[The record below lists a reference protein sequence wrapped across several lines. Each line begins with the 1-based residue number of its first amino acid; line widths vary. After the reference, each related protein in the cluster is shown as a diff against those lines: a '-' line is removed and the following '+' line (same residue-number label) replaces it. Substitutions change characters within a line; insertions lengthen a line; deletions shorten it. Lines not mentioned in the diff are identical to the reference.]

1 MKRIETKLD
10 IDESIH
16 KNILACL
23 PCPADKACSFDIE
36 TTGLSPQ
43 ISSLYL
49 IGAAYVKDGSF
60 YLVQWFAD
68 DYISEKEI
76 LSSFAEF
83 SSAFCTFVHY
93 NGATFDIPYLEKK
106 YSFHKLPS
114 PFDGRESLDL
124 YRLVKKKKNL
134 FKTPDMKLQTMEKL
148 LCFQRNDRFTGKDCI
163 ELYTEFMQRKFFRDE
178 KAKLLQN
185 NLLLHNHDDLVGT
198 LLCTQL
204 LAYSAYTPNSP
215 VWRKENGI
223 LHIQDSTAL
232 SYPVCG
238 RYEKDGVFFSFHE
251 HQIALQ
257 IPLYQ
262 GTLYHFFKDYKN
274 YFYLP
279 EEDMAVHKSVSSYVD
294 KEFREPA
301 SAANCYTRKSGS
313 FLPQQR
319 NIMKPEFLKQYKDK
333 TSYFEVT
340 DDFCSS
346 DIMLRRYVDHILKY
360 MFETKK

>member
-1 MKRIETKLD
+1 MIRIETKLD
-10 IDESIH
+10 INKSTCE
-16 KNILACL
+16 NIFACL
-23 PCPADKACSFDIE
+23 PCPADKACFFDIE

-60 YLVQWFAD
+60 SLIQWFAD

-106 YSFHKLPS
+106 YISHKLPS
-114 PFDGRESLDL
+114 PFGDRESLDL

-134 FKTPDMKLQTMEKL
+134 FKTPDMKLLTMEKL
-148 LCFQRNDRFTGKDCI
+148 LGFQRNDQFTGKDCI
-163 ELYTEFMQRKFFRDE
+163 ELYTEFMQKKFFRDK
-178 KAKLLQN
+178 KAELLQK

-204 LAYSAYTPNSP
+204 LTYSAYTPISP

-223 LHIQDSTAL
+223 LQIQDSTVPP
-232 SYPVCG
+232 YPVNG

-251 HQIALQ
+251 RQISLQ

-279 EEDMAVHKSVSSYVD
+279 EEDMAVHKSVGTYVD
-294 KEFREPA
+294 AAHREKA
-301 SAANCYTRKSGS
+301 TAANCYVKKTGT
-313 FLPQQR
+313 FLPLPKKMTVPELPLFKKTR
-319 NIMKPEFLKQYKDK
+319 RDSVSYLYIEDEKPIPLTK
-333 TSYFEVT
+333 T
-340 DDFCSS
+340 
-346 DIMLRRYVDHILKY
+346 ILADY
-360 MFETKK
+360 INQLLS

>member
-23 PCPADKACSFDIE
+23 PCPADKACFFDIE

-106 YSFHKLPS
+106 YSSHKLPS

-279 EEDMAVHKSVSSYVD
+279 EEDMDAAHHEK
-294 KEFREPA
+294 A
-301 SAANCYTRKSGS
+301 TAANCYVKRTGT
-313 FLPQQR
+313 FLPLPKKMPVPKLPLFKKTR
-319 NIMKPEFLKQYKDK
+319 RDSVSYLYIEDEKPIPL
-333 TSYFEVT
+333 
-340 DDFCSS
+340 
-346 DIMLRRYVDHILKY
+346 
-360 MFETKK
+360 TKKILADYINWLLS

>member
-1 MKRIETKLD
+1 MKRIEMKLD

-23 PCPADKACSFDIE
+23 PCPADKACFFDIE

-76 LSSFAEF
+76 LTSFAEF

-106 YSFHKLPS
+106 YSSHKLPS

-279 EEDMAVHKSVSSYVD
+279 EEDMAVHKSVGTYVD
-294 KEFREPA
+294 AAHREKA
-301 SAANCYTRKSGS
+301 TAANCYVKRTGT
-313 FLPQQR
+313 FLPLPKKMPVPKLPLFKKTR
-319 NIMKPEFLKQYKDK
+319 RDSVSYLYIEDEKPIPLTK
-333 TSYFEVT
+333 T
-340 DDFCSS
+340 
-346 DIMLRRYVDHILKY
+346 ILADY
-360 MFETKK
+360 INRLLS